1 MNKIFRDI
9 ANFFNGKKYLLPS
22 FYGRGMGV
30 GLLLCLLPLTS
41 IAQSS
46 AVKKAAKS
54 MFKLTTFDANGN
66 LLHTGYGAFVDANGT
81 CLATW
86 EAFIGASKANIIDA
100 QGRKYD
106 VECLIGANE
115 IYNVSKF
122 KVTVPDEK
130 KMAITPITIAQS
142 KIETGGDS

>member
-1 MNKIFRDI
+1 MKKITIFI
-9 ANFFNGKKYLLPS
+9 T
-22 FYGRGMGV
+22 
-30 GLLLCLLPLTS
+30 LLLMPFMAM
-41 IAQSS
+41 AQSS

-106 VECLIGANE
+106 VDCLIGANE

-122 KVTVPDEK
+122 KVVVPEEK
-130 KMAITPITIAQS
+130 KMAITPITIAQ
-142 KIETGGDS
+142 TN

>member
-1 MNKIFRDI
+1 MKKISEI
-9 ANFFNGKKYLLPS
+9 LSKKYCFLRLWSFLILLT
-22 FYGRGMGV
+22 F
-30 GLLLCLLPLTS
+30 LPLTGM
-41 IAQSS
+41 AQPS

-115 IYNVSKF
+115 IYNVSMF
-122 KVTVPDEK
+122 KVTVSAEK
-130 KMAITPITIAQS
+130 
-142 KIETGGDS
+142 

>member
-1 MNKIFRDI
+1 MKTKQVISNW
-9 ANFFNGKKYLLPS
+9 S
-22 FYGRGMGV
+22 FV
-30 GLLLCLLPLTS
+30 ICLTFALLPLPS
-41 IAQSS
+41 IAQPS

-54 MFKLTTFDANGN
+54 MFKLTTFDASGN

-115 IYNVSKF
+115 IYNVS
-122 KVTVPDEK
+122 
-130 KMAITPITIAQS
+130 
-142 KIETGGDS
+142 